1 MITNAL
7 ITGTK
12 SSPTRAYTA
21 SDTGEAIPTGNRQD
35 SAITSIVVCNV
46 TAAPAIISMYL
57 VKDGNTPDTVNYS
70 NLFVNELEVPAGE
83 TVFFSDERIVLDGGD
98 NLYVGSSVASAI
110 AVTVSS
116 MAI

>member
-12 SSPTRAYTA
+12 ASPTRAWTA

-46 TAAPAIISMYL
+46 TASPVIISMYL
-57 VKDGNTPDTVNYS
+57 VKDGETPDNVNYT
-70 NLFVNELEVPAGE
+70 NLFVNELEVPAKE

-98 NLYVGSSVASAI
+98 DLYVGADTASAI